1 MLRPVN
7 GDGARRHVIR
17 NAWAPADEGSDD
29 GALER
34 ATILH
39 RDRHPEGLDIDRLRV
54 NRPTTVD
61 LGRDTGRI
69 VSCFAGGGE
78 LHLDGDPAGDESLR
92 IQPGVHVYLPP
103 GVGARLDAAEGT
115 QLVRVTA
122 PSPSQ
127 ARGRQVLVRDEAFVY
142 ACAAGRASLR
152 WILTPQYL
160 SRRIFLHHD
169 ATLVSRSGHP
179 VAWFHTTMFDV
190 TGLPPNADGE
200 SVFKMAYNSR
210 TEINVCF
217 DVAGDARVRMALH
230 PYVDSG
236 AGGAPQAWGPWH
248 ALDGDASY
256 HLHEAVDDPCT
267 EWVVDPDTG
276 ARSCRRNKHEVLIR
290 GGHVTLFCLFDP
302 APTGVERHRPGE
314 YSDYEP
320 FESVAARP
328 EYEAH
333 RREIARFD
341 AMVDQLS
348 RARARGELAGLGA
361 AAEVATYREGY
372 DTACAVEDA
381 LHGALVAEGAGRE
394 HLLARWMRLQPRVT
408 P

>member
-1 MLRPVN
+1 MN
-7 GDGARRHVIR
+7 GDGARQHVIR
-17 NAWAPADEGSDD
+17 NAWAPEGD
-29 GALER
+29 GALDR
-34 ATILH
+34 AAILH
-39 RDRHPEGLDIDRLRV
+39 HDRHPEGLDVDRLRV
-54 NRPTTVD
+54 NRAASVD

-69 VSCFAGGGE
+69 VSCFAGGGA
-78 LHLDGDPAGDESLR
+78 LHLAGGSEGDETLR
-92 IQPGVHVYLPP
+92 VGPGVHVYLPP
-103 GVGARLDAAEGT
+103 GVAARLDATAGT

-122 PSPSQ
+122 PTPAQ
-127 ARGRQVLVRDEAFVY
+127 ARGTRVLVRDEAFVF

-217 DVAGDARVRMALH
+217 DVAGDARVRMAQH
-230 PYVDSG
+230 PYVDGPS
-236 AGGAPQAWGPWH
+236 QAWGPWL
-248 ALDGDASY
+248 ALDSDASY
-256 HLHEAVDDPCT
+256 HLHESLEDAAT
-267 EWVVDPDTG
+267 EWVVDPATG
-276 ARSCRRNKHEVLIR
+276 ARASRRNKHEVLIR

-328 EYEAH
+328 EYAAH
-333 RREIARFD
+333 RESIARFD
-341 AMVDQLS
+341 AMVDRLS
-348 RARARGELAGLGA
+348 RARARGALEGVGAAPELATYDEGHA
-361 AAEVATYREGY
+361 A
-372 DTACAVEDA
+372 ACAVEDA
-381 LHGALVAEGAGRE
+381 LHGALVTEGAGRE
-394 HLLARWMRLQPRVT
+394 HVLARWMRLHPRVT